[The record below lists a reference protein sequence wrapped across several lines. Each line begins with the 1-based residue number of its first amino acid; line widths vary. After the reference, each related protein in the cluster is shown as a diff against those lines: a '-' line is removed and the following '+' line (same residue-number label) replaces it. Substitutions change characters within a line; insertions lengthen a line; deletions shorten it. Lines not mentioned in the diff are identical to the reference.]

1 MSNIK
6 WVMGVAA
13 LAAFLTLGLAGTA
26 TAFHGGG
33 VAHCDGCHSMH
44 NSPENPVAGNANT
57 TLLKGSDA
65 SSTCLNCH
73 AGAGS
78 SHSYHSLSTDATV
91 WSPGGDFFWL
101 TQSYTN
107 TNWSG
112 SVTSDP
118 DNMGHNVIALDFG
131 LTVDGTNTSAPGGGY
146 PSALLGCQ
154 SCHDPHG
161 QVASG
166 GTANGQLPISVS
178 GSYGA
183 VPVTGTIATS
193 WGCPFEGEVS
203 LDRLLFVAEAIAD
216 TGVSEIA
223 VADTIGVADPWN
235 VVERVN
241 EIRQVIG
248 DIPLRAHF
256 HNTRNTGIANAYA
269 AVQAGVTTLDSSV
282 GGLGG
287 CPFAPRATGN
297 IPTEDLVY
305 MLDRAGIATGVD
317 LDDVIAVSNGLAELM
332 NHPLEAMLP
341 RAGGFPE
348 AS

>member
-1 MSNIK
+1 VDEINMNVSASNTFNLKNQGSATEDSIN
-6 WVMGVAA
+6 VLGEVVQEASA
-13 LAAFLTLGLAGTA
+13 LGL
-26 TAFHGGG
+26 
-33 VAHCDGCHSMH
+33 
-44 NSPENPVAGNANT
+44 
-57 TLLKGSDA
+57 
-65 SSTCLNCH
+65 
-73 AGAGS
+73 
-78 SHSYHSLSTDATV
+78 
-91 WSPGGDFFWL
+91 
-101 TQSYTN
+101 
-107 TNWSG
+107 
-112 SVTSDP
+112 
-118 DNMGHNVIALDFG
+118 
-131 LTVDGTNTSAPGGGY
+131 
-146 PSALLGCQ
+146 
-154 SCHDPHG
+154 
-161 QVASG
+161 
-166 GTANGQLPISVS
+166 
-178 GSYGA
+178 
-183 VPVTGTIATS
+183 PVTGTIATS

-348 AS
+348 PSLETLQRLDEQE

>member
-1 MSNIK
+1 MTERVQIVEVGPRDGLQNESSILTTDQKVCMICDLANSGLSRIEAVSFAHPDKVPQMADAEAVMAGLPQRDNVNYIGLILNWRGWRRATETSVDEINMNVSASNTFNLKNQESATEDSIN
-6 WVMGVAA
+6 VLGEVVQEASA
-13 LAAFLTLGLAGTA
+13 LGL
-26 TAFHGGG
+26 
-33 VAHCDGCHSMH
+33 
-44 NSPENPVAGNANT
+44 
-57 TLLKGSDA
+57 
-65 SSTCLNCH
+65 
-73 AGAGS
+73 
-78 SHSYHSLSTDATV
+78 
-91 WSPGGDFFWL
+91 
-101 TQSYTN
+101 
-107 TNWSG
+107 
-112 SVTSDP
+112 
-118 DNMGHNVIALDFG
+118 
-131 LTVDGTNTSAPGGGY
+131 
-146 PSALLGCQ
+146 
-154 SCHDPHG
+154 
-161 QVASG
+161 
-166 GTANGQLPISVS
+166 
-178 GSYGA
+178 
-183 VPVTGTIATS
+183 PVTGTIATS